1 MADAKK
7 NIYKEI
13 SLWKKRFNDS
23 KKVLSIAYKDIS
35 KDAKKAYKEVVKQYL
50 KSTQAM
56 IYEGYL
62 IKR

>member
-35 KDAKKAYKEVVKQYL
+35 KDAKKAYKEVVK
-50 KSTQAM
+50 
-56 IYEGYL
+56 
-62 IKR
+62 